1 MIPAKIPYLTKGDL
15 IYITAPAKAVEQ
27 NYIDYAVQFL
37 EKEGYK
43 VMVSKYCANRY
54 HYFSG
59 TDAERAE
66 DFQVG
71 IDHPKVKAIL
81 CARGGYGSVRI
92 LDRIQ
97 WASQIQHPK
106 WIIGFSDITYF
117 HQKMQKFGLPSLH
130 ATMPLNFETNTEE
143 ALQTLLTALEKP
155 KYEIVSQFHH
165 YNKKGQAQGEL
176 IGGNLS
182 ILYGLLGTDDHID
195 FKNKI
200 LFIEDLGEHLYQID
214 RMLYAFR
221 KAGAFEKI
229 NGLIVGGMTQLEDTD
244 IPFGMNIQE
253 IILDHFQFRN
263 IPIAFDFP
271 AGHINDNRALRLG
284 VQINLEV
291 NDSQTVLNFTE

>member
-1 MIPAKIPYLTKGDL
+1 MIPSIIPYLKKGDL

-27 NYIDYAVQFL
+27 NYIDSAVAFL

-43 VMVSKYCANRY
+43 VLVSKHCAGRH

-71 IDHPKVKAIL
+71 IDHPEVKAIL

-92 LDRIQ
+92 LDHIQ
-97 WASQIQHPK
+97 WASQLKNPK

-130 ATMPLNFETNTEE
+130 ATMPLNFETNTKE
-143 ALQTLLTALEKP
+143 ALSTFIQALESP
-155 KYEIVSQFHH
+155 IYEIKAPFNQT
-165 YNKKGQAQGEL
+165 NKIGIAEGQL
-176 IGGNLS
+176 VGGNLS

-195 FKNKI
+195 FKGKL

-221 KAGAFEKI
+221 KAGIFEKI
-229 NGLIVGGMTQLEDTD
+229 NGLLVGGMTNLEDTD
-244 IPFGMNIQE
+244 VPFGKSINE
-253 IILDHFQFRN
+253 IILAHFTYRS
-263 IPIAFDFP
+263 IPIAFDIP
-271 AGHINDNRALRLG
+271 SGHINDNRALRMG
-284 VQINLEV
+284 ANIRFEV
-291 NDSQTVLNFTE
+291 NTNETKISFTE

>member
-1 MIPAKIPYLTKGDL
+1 MIPTKIPFLTKGDL

-59 TDAERAE
+59 TDIERAE

-165 YNKKGQAQGEL
+165 SNKKGQAQGEL

-284 VQINLEV
+284 VPINLEV
-291 NDSQTVLNFTE
+291 NDSQTVLSFTE

>member
-59 TDAERAE
+59 TDAERTE
-66 DFQVG
+66 DFQFG

-97 WASQIQHPK
+97 WASQLQHPK

-155 KYEIVSQFHH
+155 KYEIVTQFHH

-229 NGLIVGGMTQLEDTD
+229 NGLIVGGLTQLEDTD

-284 VQINLEV
+284 VPINLEV
-291 NDSQTVLNFTE
+291 NDSQTVLSFTE

>member
-1 MIPAKIPYLTKGDL
+1 MIPTKIPFLTKGDL

-59 TDAERAE
+59 TDTERAE

-165 YNKKGQAQGEL
+165 SNKKGQAQGEL

-284 VQINLEV
+284 VPINLEV
-291 NDSQTVLNFTE
+291 NDSQTVLSFTE